1 VKRTRTWRL
10 ATAAVALTALT
21 MTIGGPAMAQSTQD
35 LPVLGGLLDSSDGA
49 PSPEALEGLS
59 ADQLSALLA
68 ELGLPEGTPLD
79 DILAAIQDAI
89 GGADEGGTE
98 GDTEPVT
105 TGGSAEVPDAGVGGF
120 SGYARAS
127 GTTICVGLPAEL
139 RDGLADLLGGL
150 GIAGAC
156 EEAGLDG
163 IRIDLAQTQADL
175 QRAAL
180 GDDVTSEAKGLI
192 TNLLLGSPELDSP
205 GACTGGPMKVAVP
218 DEATPLVTFTL
229 LGVDCEESDERAFA
243 DVQIA
248 GVDIRLGNLIEL
260 GAPEELR
267 GGMQDAVDQLNAEL
281 LTPLSLGICDASD
294 PVLDGAL
301 GGGTLCE
308 DGEPFL
314 QLTNPLDVDVPLVA
328 LELITATSEVVNDD
342 DTVTATAEATL
353 TGLNVLGI
361 ACLGGDG
368 TAPYTFT
375 STATTDGETAT
386 RAASAPD
393 LQLRLCQ
400 QDQSLL
406 RTLMSSDIPLGDI
419 AALEQVLQDGPTAEL
434 WAGLDQLLDALQTRA
449 LRQGEAYTNP
459 VDEAGTSA
467 GTTPFAVVASLP
479 LSGLPGLEETP
490 LADLGVAV
498 IGNET
503 SVGVNATPAVAPAGG
518 DPMPAPAPQPSAP
531 LPHTGAGLAGLLGL
545 GALGAAAALRRRD
558 G

>member
-1 VKRTRTWRL
+1 VG
-10 ATAAVALTALT
+10 AVV
-21 MTIGGPAMAQSTQD
+21 MTIGGQTLAQSPQD
-35 LPVLGGLLDSSDGA
+35 LPVLGELLGSSDG
-49 PSPEALEGLS
+49 SPDLDDLEGLS
-59 ADQLSALLA
+59 TGQLDELLA

-79 DILAAIQDAI
+79 ELLDAIQEAV
-89 GGADEGGTE
+89 E
-98 GDTEPVT
+98 GDADGSETDTAEVT
-105 TGGSAEVPDAGVGGF
+105 AGGSAATPEASGGGF
-120 SGYARAS
+120 VGYATAS

-139 RDGLADLLGGL
+139 REGLADLLDGL
-150 GIAGAC
+150 GIAGSC
-156 EEAGLDG
+156 DEVGTDG
-163 IRIDLAQTQADL
+163 IRIDLAQTQAEL

-180 GDDVTSEAKGLI
+180 GDDVASRATGLI
-192 TNLLLGSPELDSP
+192 TNLLLGSAAAGEP

-218 DEATPLVTFTL
+218 EGDTPLITFTL

-260 GAPEELR
+260 GAPEEFR
-267 GGMQDAVDQLNAEL
+267 TGMQDAVAQLNEEL
-281 LTPLSLGICDASD
+281 LAPLSEGLCEATDPAFEGLLG
-294 PVLDGAL
+294 DGS
-301 GGGTLCE
+301 LCE

-328 LELITATSEVVNDD
+328 LDLITATSEVIDD
-342 DTVTATAEATL
+342 DGTVTATAEATL
-353 TGLNVLGI
+353 TGLNVLGV

-386 RAASAPD
+386 RSATAPD

-406 RTLMSSDIPLGDI
+406 RTLMSSDVPLGDI
-419 AALEQVLQDGPTAEL
+419 AALEQVLQDSEL
-434 WAGLDQLLDALQTRA
+434 APLFEGFDQLLDALRTRA
-449 LRQGEAYTNP
+449 LTQGEAYTNP
-459 VDEAGTSA
+459 VEDAGTSA

-479 LSGLPGLEETP
+479 LSGLPGLEDTP

-503 SVGVNATPAVAPAGG
+503 AVGVNATPVVVPAGT
-518 DPMPAPAPQPSAP
+518 PPQAALSAPSEP
-531 LPHTGAGLAGLLGL
+531 LPHTGPGLASLLGL

-558 G
+558 R

>member
-1 VKRTRTWRL
+1 VKRTRTLRL
-10 ATAAVALTALT
+10 ATTAVALSALT
-21 MTIGGPAMAQSTQD
+21 MTIGGPALAQSPQD
-35 LPVLGGLLDSSDGA
+35 LPVLGELLGSSDGL
-49 PSPEALEGLS
+49 PGLDDLDGLPT
-59 ADQLSALLA
+59 DQLTDLLA

-79 DILAAIQDAI
+79 QVLDAI
-89 GGADEGGTE
+89 RDAVGGDAADESGTAE
-98 GDTEPVT
+98 VA
-105 TGGSAEVPDAGVGGF
+105 TGGSAEVPDAGIGGF

-139 RDGLADLLGGL
+139 RDGLADLLDGL
-150 GIAGAC
+150 GIAGSC
-156 EEAGLDG
+156 EEAGTNG

-180 GDDVTSEAKGLI
+180 GDDVSSQAKGLI
-192 TNLLLGSPELDSP
+192 TNLILGSGAADAP

-267 GGMQDAVDQLNAEL
+267 GGMQDAVDQLNGQL
-281 LTPLSLGICDASD
+281 LTPLSLGICEATD
-294 PVLDGAL
+294 PAFDGLLD
-301 GGGTLCE
+301 GGTLCE
-308 DGEPFL
+308 DDEPFL

-342 DTVTATAEATL
+342 DTVTATATATL
-353 TGLNVLGI
+353 TGLNVLGM

-375 STATTDGETAT
+375 STATSDGETAT
-386 RAASAPD
+386 RSATAPD

-406 RTLMSSDIPLGDI
+406 RSLMSSDIPLGDI
-419 AALEQVLQDGPTAEL
+419 AALEQVLQDSQLEPLFDGF
-434 WAGLDQLLDALQTRA
+434 DQLLDALQTRA
-449 LRQGEAYTNP
+449 LTQGKAYTNP
-459 VDEAGTSA
+459 VDGAGTSA

-479 LSGLPGLEETP
+479 LAGLPGLEDTP
-490 LADLGVAV
+490 LADIGVAV

-503 SVGVNATPAVAPAGG
+503 SVGVNANPAVAPAGG
-518 DPMPAPAPQPSAP
+518 PPAPAAPATEPSAP

-558 G
+558 R